1 MRAQKFRLNGCT
13 AAGILNIMKGAR
25 LFTIVSLT
33 AVLLACGQ
41 KGPLVLPDKQK
52 PKRAIPSTAKPAAR
66 PAPSPAPADPAPADP
81 APADPAP
88 STTPTP

>member
-25 LFTIVSLT
+25 LLTIVSLT

-52 PKRAIPSTAKPAAR
+52 PKRAIPSTAKPATK
-66 PAPSPAPADPAPADP
+66 PAPSAAPADP